1 MNRLAAVGRAL
12 AKLTAWLLA
21 GVLVLVAVWYLVN
34 RTLEPKIDDALVS
47 AERIPDAE
55 NAGVALLGLTA
66 PSGADFMEY
75 GSRVKALYEANA
87 PYSRILDELK
97 GAKTLHPT
105 AESEQA
111 SCWLDPDWP
120 VSDKCPPFAKVRDAV
135 RSNQELLD
143 RLRQVYSLHRYAGS
157 EWQLRSVYLTLI
169 KLSVADIQWD
179 LRQGAHA
186 EAYRKWREQFRF
198 VRMTVRGTDTWVGR
212 AVGLVAM
219 GVTLSTLK
227 NLLNADPD
235 IARRH
240 AAELYELLRP
250 SGVAAFG
257 PEGIVRGEYAVLK
270 RWLSR
275 LEEDEPSSDDR
286 LDWLVK
292 RLGQKN
298 RILNRYARFAP
309 EHARAMRL
317 PWKDLHG
324 EYQRLREKY
333 YEPQAWE
340 FFVDPFGSVFFAEHV
355 DSQLKI
361 REFVRQMHYLDG
373 KLRLATLAL
382 QQINAGVRDDGMVE
396 FLAAAGPELR
406 DPFSGQP
413 MQWDPKDRKIYMT
426 DPNERCL
433 VMAWF
438 RLPALRGA
446 PRPSPSPVSTNAC

>member
-1 MNRLAAVGRAL
+1 VNRLAAVGRAL
-12 AKLTAWLLA
+12 AKLAAWLLA
-21 GVLVLVAVWYLVN
+21 GVLVLVAVWYVAN

-97 GAKTLHPT
+97 GAKTLQPT
-105 AESEQA
+105 VESAQT

-120 VSDKCPPFAKVRDAV
+120 VSDKCPPFEKAADAV
-135 RSNQELLD
+135 RANRELLD
-143 RLRQVYSLHRYAGS
+143 RLRLAYSLKHYAGD

-169 KLSVADIQWD
+169 KLSVADMQWD
-179 LRQGAHA
+179 LRQGAHEA
-186 EAYRKWREQFRF
+186 AYRKWSEQFRF
-198 VRMTVRGTDTWVGR
+198 VRMSVQGTDTWVGR

-219 GVTLSTLK
+219 GVTIPVLE
-227 NLLNADPD
+227 NLLDADPD

-240 AAELYELLRP
+240 AAELLALVRP
-250 SGVAAFG
+250 NGVAAFG
-257 PEGIVRGEYAVLK
+257 PEGIVRGEYALLK

-275 LEEDEPSSDDR
+275 LGHEEPGSDDR
-286 LDWLVK
+286 LHWLVE

-309 EHARAMRL
+309 DYARAMQA
-317 PWKDLHG
+317 PWNELAS
-324 EYQRLREKY
+324 EYERLREKH

-340 FFVDPFGSVFFAEHV
+340 FVVDPFGSVFFAEHI
-355 DSQLKI
+355 DSHLKI
-361 REFVRQMHYLDG
+361 REMIRQMHYLDG
-373 KLRLATLAL
+373 KLRLATLVVRK
-382 QQINAGVRDDGMVE
+382 INEGVGDTEMAQ
-396 FLAAAGPELR
+396 FLAKAGPELE
-406 DPFSGQP
+406 DPFLGRP
-413 MQWDPKDRKIYMT
+413 MRWDPKDRKIYMT
-426 DPNERCL
+426 DPDERCL

-438 RLPALRGA
+438 RLPAPRGA
-446 PRPSPSPVSTNAC
+446 PRPSGSAVSTNAC